1 MAKRHKR
8 PRSGLS
14 GGDTFALYQNVLH
27 VQEILQRMIPIPEDE
42 AANPDD
48 NSQDLTPVD
57 DIADMVEV
65 IRKLLEPK
73 LNSCPVRQTLQLP
86 LDSW

>member
-1 MAKRHKR
+1 MATRHKR

-27 VQEILQRMIPIPEDE
+27 VQEILKRMIPIPEHE
-42 AANPDD
+42 AANPGDD
-48 NSQDLTPVD
+48 GQDLTPVD
-57 DIADMVEV
+57 DIADMVET

-73 LNSCPVRQTLQLP
+73 LNSRPVRRTSQFP